1 MTTPEVTVK
10 QLANKL
16 HLSISTISRALSGHE
31 DVSPETK
38 EKVLEMAQRLNYF
51 PNLTAR
57 SLRTQKTRTLGL
69 VVPEISKYFFSYVL
83 SGIQEYASSVNYN
96 IVISQSLES
105 FSMEQNH
112 LQQLLSARADGI
124 LISLSNETSNGEHL
138 KRLIDRGI
146 PVVMFDRVLEDLPVS
161 KVVVDDQKASFQAVE
176 YLIKTGCT
184 RIAFIGGLSGLYVSK
199 EREAGYRHA
208 LTLHG
213 LPMDEE
219 LIIHC
224 NNLNRSPRE
233 EVSKLLQRTNKL
245 DAIFCLNDPIAIEVM
260 QVVKEWNLKIPEEI
274 SLIGFSN
281 EPTAHYIDP
290 SLTTVSQ
297 PAYEMGK
304 TAVSLLIDQLE
315 NPETFQPGTVVLGT
329 RFIIRNSTRKLV

>member
-1 MTTPEVTVK
+1 MYTPEITVK
-10 QLANKL
+10 DIASKL
-16 HLSISTISRALSGHE
+16 QVSPSTVSRALNGHE
-31 DVSPETK
+31 DVSPITK

-51 PNLTAR
+51 PNLAAR

-69 VVPEISKYFFSYVL
+69 VVPEISKYFFSNVL

-138 KRLIDRGI
+138 KRLMERGI

-176 YLIKTGCT
+176 HLIKTGCT

-199 EREAGYRHA
+199 EREAGYRQA
-208 LTLHG
+208 LTMHG
-213 LPMDEE
+213 LPIDEE
-219 LIIHC
+219 LIVHC

-245 DAIFCLNDPIAIEVM
+245 DALFCLNDPIAIEVM

-315 NPETFQPGTVVLGT
+315 NPKRFQPGTIVLDT
-329 RFIIRNSTRKLV
+329 RFIIRNSTRKLL